1 MWVEP
6 IKSERPRDGKKKIKD
21 VKDRGMGQKRGEET
35 SGRVLGE
42 IRNVGWGKKERGST
56 KAHCFEMPE

>member
-1 MWVEP
+1 MV
-6 IKSERPRDGKKKIKD
+6 KKKIKD

-35 SGRVLGE
+35 WGRVLGE

>member
-1 MWVEP
+1 MGRAYKIRETKRWL
-6 IKSERPRDGKKKIKD
+6 KKIED

-35 SGRVLGE
+35 WGRVLGE

>member
-1 MWVEP
+1 
-6 IKSERPRDGKKKIKD
+6 
-21 VKDRGMGQKRGEET
+21 MGQKRGEET
-35 SGRVLGE
+35 WGRVLGE